1 MSRRSYRLKVDK
13 LIDHRFGQN
22 NNPVVIIICGV
33 TGVGKTTIGQ
43 LLAQELEWEFYDGDD
58 FHSAANIAKMERGVP
73 LTDED
78 RQPWL
83 DKLRGLVEQCLVAG
97 KNAVLA
103 CSALKKAYRDCLRV
117 SDGVKFVFLR
127 GDRRKITE
135 QLQHRQEHFMNP
147 VLLDSQFE
155 DLEEPQP
162 SEHVQS
168 LELGRSLGD
177 LVELIKTKLKLRS

>member
-1 MSRRSYRLKVDK
+1 
-13 LIDHRFGQN
+13 
-22 NNPVVIIICGV
+22 V

-43 LLAQELEWEFYDGDD
+43 LLAHELGWEFYDADD
-58 FHSAANIAKMERGVP
+58 FHSVTNIAKMESGIP

-83 DKLRGLVEQCLVAG
+83 GKLREVIEQCLVGG

-127 GDRRKITE
+127 EDRRKISE
-135 QLQHRQEHFMNP
+135 QLQHRHGHFMNP
-147 VLLDSQFE
+147 ALLDSQFE

-162 SEHVQS
+162 SENALS
-168 LELGRSLGD
+168 LELGTRAGD

>member
-1 MSRRSYRLKVDK
+1 M
-13 LIDHRFGQN
+13 
-22 NNPVVIIICGV
+22 IIICGV

-43 LLAQELEWEFYDGDD
+43 LLAHELGWEFYDADD
-58 FHSAANIAKMERGVP
+58 FHSAMNIAKMESGIP

-83 DKLRGLVEQCLVAG
+83 GRLRELIEQCLVAG
-97 KNAVLA
+97 KNAVVA

-127 GDRRKITE
+127 GNRRKISE
-135 QLQHRQEHFMNP
+135 QLQHRHGHFMNP
-147 VLLDSQFE
+147 ALLESQFE

-162 SEHVQS
+162 SEHVLS

>member
-1 MSRRSYRLKVDK
+1 M
-13 LIDHRFGQN
+13 
-22 NNPVVIIICGV
+22 VIIICGV

-43 LLAQELEWEFYDGDD
+43 LLAHELGWEFYDADD
-58 FHSAANIAKMERGVP
+58 FHSAMNIAKMESGIP

-83 DKLRGLVEQCLVAG
+83 GRLRELIEQCLVAG
-97 KNAVLA
+97 KNAVVA

-127 GDRRKITE
+127 GNRRKISE
-135 QLQHRQEHFMNP
+135 QLQHRHGHFMNP
-147 VLLDSQFE
+147 ALLESQFE

-162 SEHVQS
+162 SEHVLS